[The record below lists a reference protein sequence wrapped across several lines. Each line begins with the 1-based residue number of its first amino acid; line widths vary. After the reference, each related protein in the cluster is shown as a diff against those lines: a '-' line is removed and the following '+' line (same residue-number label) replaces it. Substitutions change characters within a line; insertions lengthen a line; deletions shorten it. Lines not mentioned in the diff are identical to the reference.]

1 MAQFRIE
8 GWGKSVTVTIPDDM
22 QEQGP
27 EAFALAYDYEPTLT
41 DPDDNEYEN
50 PDDKATF
57 ALNIII
63 NFVFGVIRDAGVKDA
78 RERAARAAILELD
91 EQMDRIDVSI
101 EES

>member
-22 QEQGP
+22 LELGP
-27 EAFALAYDYEPTLT
+27 ESFALAYYYEPTLT
-41 DPDDNEYEN
+41 DPDDNEYAN